1 MYKKTNTCKGMANKL
16 YRMQNVWKKSLIQDD
31 LNLTLRIWIEFVK
44 DGKLGSIS
52 YQHEKITYRKI
63 T

>member
-1 MYKKTNTCKGMANKL
+1 MYIKTQVHAKGWL
-16 YRMQNVWKKSLIQDD
+16 TSYRMQNVWKKSLIQDD

-52 YQHEKITYRKI
+52 
-63 T
+63 